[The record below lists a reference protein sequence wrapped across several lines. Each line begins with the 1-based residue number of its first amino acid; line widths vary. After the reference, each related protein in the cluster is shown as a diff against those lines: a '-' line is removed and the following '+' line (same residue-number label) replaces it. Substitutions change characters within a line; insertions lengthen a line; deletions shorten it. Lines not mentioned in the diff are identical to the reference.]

1 VLLEVLA
8 NPVPDKYEIKYLK
21 LHMFKHLRV
30 KTRSEKLNPNLGE
43 ISIPQLIGDASLP
56 VTIKA
61 LNSLPE
67 NAKLRLYRVLIPLQ
81 VLAEFDIN
89 PRTWK
94 NPYKLPQVRLDAE
107 QGSDKVKITAWYGED
122 PRNEFFYLELAD
134 NQYNGIDLNFLI
146 ANNPTCEK
154 FRTDYDDGGSETLF
168 GTVRRNLIE
177 EERAMRAGLAPGQI
191 REGLRSSQI
200 VFTHIE
206 TFLTMMAHHAFSLE
220 PLSYVSA
227 WIFEKRGFAYS
238 KGHQL
243 MDVIHKEFQ
252 PGGELH
258 KALDGST
265 PFRQVEQWK
274 TVRGRAW
281 AIHDGILQVIDR
293 KWDDLKMIKQVGRHA
308 GVNTFPDAEY

>member
-1 VLLEVLA
+1 
-8 NPVPDKYEIKYLK
+8 
-21 LHMFKHLRV
+21 MFKRLRV
-30 KTRSEKLNPNLGE
+30 VAGSKKVGPDPSD
-43 ISIPQLIGDASLP
+43 ISISQLIGDASLP
-56 VTIKA
+56 VTIRA

-67 NAKLRLYRVLIPLQ
+67 NPKLRLYRTLIPIQ

-94 NPYKLPQVRLDAE
+94 NPDKQQQVRLDAE
-107 QGSDKVKITAWYGED
+107 QGSDKVKIHAWYGD
-122 PRNEFFYLELAD
+122 DTQNEFFYLELAD

-146 ANNPTCEK
+146 ANNPTGQK
-154 FRTDYDDGGSETLF
+154 YRTDHDEEGIETLF
-168 GTVRRNLIE
+168 GTVRRNLAE
-177 EERAMRAGLAPGQI
+177 EEKAMQAGLAPGQV
-191 REGLRSSQI
+191 REGLRCSNI

-206 TFLTMMAHHAFSLE
+206 TFLTMMAHHAFFLE
-220 PLSYVSA
+220 PLTYVSA

-243 MDVIHKEFQ
+243 MDTIHKEFQ

-258 KALDGST
+258 NALDGSM
-265 PFRQVEQWK
+265 PFRQPDQWK

-281 AIHDGILQVIDR
+281 AIHDGILNVIDR

-308 GVNTFPDAEY
+308 GVVTFPDAEY

>member
-1 VLLEVLA
+1 
-8 NPVPDKYEIKYLK
+8 
-21 LHMFKHLRV
+21 MFKRLRV
-30 KTRSEKLNPNLGE
+30 KPEPRTNTINGE
-43 ISIPQLIGDASLP
+43 ISISQLIGDASLP
-56 VTIKA
+56 VTIRA

-67 NAKLRLYRVLIPLQ
+67 NPKLRLYRALIPVQ

-94 NPYKLPQVRLDAE
+94 NPDKLQQVRLEAE
-107 QGSDKVKITAWYGED
+107 AGSDKVKITAWYGED
-122 PRNEFFYLELAD
+122 VRNEFFYLELAD
-134 NQYNGIDLNFLI
+134 NQYSGIDLNFLI
-146 ANNPTCEK
+146 ANNPLAER
-154 FRTDYDDGGSETLF
+154 FRTDVDDAGNETLF
-168 GTVRRNLIE
+168 GTVHRNRGE
-177 EERAMRAGLAPGQI
+177 EERAKQAGLAPGQI
-191 REGLRSSQI
+191 REGLRSSSI
-200 VFTHIE
+200 VFNHIE
-206 TFLTMMAHHAFSLE
+206 TFLTMMSHHAFFLE

-243 MDVIHKEFQ
+243 MDIIHKEFQ

-265 PFRQVEQWK
+265 PFRQPDQWS

-281 AIHDGILQVIDR
+281 AIHDGILEKIDR

-308 GVNTFPDAEY
+308 GVNTFPDAKY

>member
-1 VLLEVLA
+1 
-8 NPVPDKYEIKYLK
+8 
-21 LHMFKHLRV
+21 MFKRLKV
-30 KTRSEKLNPNLGE
+30 KTEPQKIGPDPNHV
-43 ISIPQLIGDASLP
+43 SVSQLIGDANLP

-67 NAKLRLYRVLIPLQ
+67 NPKLRLYRTLIPIQ
-81 VLAEFDIN
+81 VLAGLDIN

-94 NPYKLPQVRLDAE
+94 NPDKLQQVRLDAE
-107 QGSDKVKITAWYGED
+107 QGSDKVKITAWYGND
-122 PRNEFFYLELAD
+122 PQNEFFYLELAD

-146 ANNPTCEK
+146 ANDPTSEK
-154 FRTDYDDGGSETLF
+154 FRTDYDDEGIETLF
-168 GTVRRNLIE
+168 GTVRRNLGE
-177 EERAMRAGLAPGQI
+177 EEKAMRAGLAPGQI
-191 REGLRSSQI
+191 REGLRCSSV
-200 VFTHIE
+200 VFNHIE
-206 TFLTMMAHHAFSLE
+206 TFLTMMAHHAFFLE
-220 PLSYVSA
+220 PLTYVSA

-243 MDVIHKEFQ
+243 MDTIHKEFQ

-265 PFRQVEQWK
+265 PFRQPHQSK

-293 KWDDLKMIKQVGRHA
+293 KWDNLKMIKQVGRHA

>member
-1 VLLEVLA
+1 
-8 NPVPDKYEIKYLK
+8 
-21 LHMFKHLRV
+21 MFKRLRV
-30 KTRSEKLNPNLGE
+30 KPEPRKIGPDPGE
-43 ISIPQLIGDASLP
+43 VSVSQFIGDASLP

-67 NAKLRLYRVLIPLQ
+67 NPKLRLYRTLIPIQ
-81 VLAEFDIN
+81 VLADFDIN

-94 NPYKLPQVRLDAE
+94 NPDKLQQVKLDAE
-107 QGSDKVKITAWYGED
+107 QGSDKVKISAWYGDD
-122 PRNEFFYLELAD
+122 PGNEFFYLELAD

-146 ANNPTCEK
+146 VSNPTSPK
-154 FRTDYDDGGSETLF
+154 YRTDYDEEGKETLF
-168 GTVRRNLIE
+168 GTVRRNLPE
-177 EERAMRAGLAPGQI
+177 EEKAMRAGLAPGQI
-191 REGLRSSQI
+191 REGLRCSNI
-200 VFTHIE
+200 VFQHIE
-206 TFLTMMAHHAFSLE
+206 TFLTMMAHHAFFLE
-220 PLSYVSA
+220 PLTYVSA

-243 MDVIHKEFQ
+243 MDTIHREFQ

-265 PFRQVEQWK
+265 PFRQPDQWK

>member
-1 VLLEVLA
+1 
-8 NPVPDKYEIKYLK
+8 
-21 LHMFKHLRV
+21 MFKRLRV
-30 KTRSEKLNPNLGE
+30 KPEPLKSGSGTES
-43 ISIPQLIGDASLP
+43 ISIAQLIGDANLP

-67 NAKLRLYRVLIPLQ
+67 NPKLRLYRTLIPIQ
-81 VLAEFDIN
+81 VLADFDIN

-94 NPYKLPQVRLDAE
+94 NPDKLPQVKLDAE
-107 QGSDKVKITAWYGED
+107 YGSDKVKITAWYGED
-122 PRNEFFYLELAD
+122 PQNEFFYLELAD
-134 NQYNGIDLNFLI
+134 NLYNGIDLNFLI
-146 ANNPTCEK
+146 VSNPLSQR
-154 FRTDYDDGGSETLF
+154 FRTDFDEQGRETLF
-168 GTVRRNLIE
+168 GTVHRNCAE
-177 EERAMRAGLAPGQI
+177 EDKAMRAGLAPGQI

-200 VFTHIE
+200 VFIHIE
-206 TFLTMMAHHAFSLE
+206 TFLTMMAHHAFFLE

-243 MDVIHKEFQ
+243 MDTIHREFQ

-265 PFRQVEQWK
+265 PFRQPDQWQ

-281 AIHDGILQVIDR
+281 AIHDGILEVIDR
-293 KWDDLKMIKQVGRHA
+293 KWDDLRMIKQVGRQA
-308 GVNTFPDAEY
+308 GVNTFPDAKY

>member
-1 VLLEVLA
+1 
-8 NPVPDKYEIKYLK
+8 
-21 LHMFKHLRV
+21 MFKRLKV
-30 KTRSEKLNPNLGE
+30 KAEPTKNETVPGG
-43 ISIPQLIGDASLP
+43 ISISQLIGDASLP

-67 NAKLRLYRVLIPLQ
+67 NPKLRLYRTLIPVQ

-94 NPYKLPQVRLDAE
+94 NPDKLQQVKLEAE
-107 QGSDKVKITAWYGED
+107 QGSDKVKITAWYGDD
-122 PRNEFFYLELAD
+122 PQNEFFYLELAD
-134 NQYNGIDLNFLI
+134 NPYNGIDLNFLI
-146 ANNPTCEK
+146 ASNPLSEK
-154 FRTDYDDGGSETLF
+154 YHTDYFDGRETLF
-168 GTVRRNLIE
+168 GTVRRNLVE
-177 EERAMRAGLAPGQI
+177 EEKAMRAGLAPGQT

-206 TFLTMMAHHAFSLE
+206 SFLTMMSHHAFFLE
-220 PLSYVSA
+220 PLTYVSA

-243 MDVIHKEFQ
+243 MDTIHKEFQ

-258 KALDGST
+258 KGLDGST
-265 PFRQVEQWK
+265 PFRQPDQWK
-274 TVRGRAW
+274 SVRGRAW
-281 AIHDGILQVIDR
+281 AIHDGVLQVLDK

-308 GVNTFPDAEY
+308 AVNTFPAAEY

>member
-1 VLLEVLA
+1 
-8 NPVPDKYEIKYLK
+8 
-21 LHMFKHLRV
+21 MFKRLRV
-30 KTRSEKLNPNLGE
+30 KPEPTPSVD
-43 ISIPQLIGDASLP
+43 ISVSQLIGDASLP

-67 NAKLRLYRVLIPLQ
+67 NPKLRLYRTLIPLQ

-94 NPYKLPQVRLDAE
+94 NPDKLQQVKLEAE
-107 QGSDKVKITAWYGED
+107 AGSDKVRITAWYGED
-122 PRNEFFYLELAD
+122 ARNEFFYLELAD
-134 NQYNGIDLNFLI
+134 NPYNGIDLNFLV
-146 ANNPTCEK
+146 ANNPLAER
-154 FRTDYDDGGSETLF
+154 FRTDFDDAGNETLF
-168 GTVRRNLIE
+168 GTVHRNLAE
-177 EERAMRAGLAPGQI
+177 EEKAMRAGLAPGQT
-191 REGLRSSQI
+191 REGLRCSHI
-200 VFTHIE
+200 VFNHIE
-206 TFLTMMAHHAFSLE
+206 TFLTMMAHHAFFLE

-243 MDVIHKEFQ
+243 MDLIHKEFQ

-265 PFRQVEQWK
+265 PFRQPSQWS

-281 AIHDGILQVIDR
+281 AIHDGILERIDR
-293 KWDDLKMIKQVGRHA
+293 KWDDLKMIKQVGRQA
-308 GVNTFPDAEY
+308 GVNTFPDAKY

>member
-1 VLLEVLA
+1 
-8 NPVPDKYEIKYLK
+8 
-21 LHMFKHLRV
+21 MFKRLQV
-30 KTRSEKLNPNLGE
+30 KLEPTKSGSSTES
-43 ISIPQLIGDASLP
+43 ISIAQLIGDANLP

-67 NAKLRLYRVLIPLQ
+67 NPKLRLYRTLIPIQ
-81 VLAEFDIN
+81 VLADFDIN

-94 NPYKLPQVRLDAE
+94 NPDKLSQVKLDAE
-107 QGSDKVKITAWYGED
+107 HGSDKVKITAWYGED
-122 PRNEFFYLELAD
+122 PQNEFFYLELAD
-134 NQYNGIDLNFLI
+134 NLYNGIDLNFLI
-146 ANNPTCEK
+146 VSNPLSQR
-154 FRTDYDDGGSETLF
+154 FRTDFDEQGRETLF
-168 GTVRRNLIE
+168 GTVHRNCAE
-177 EERAMRAGLAPGQI
+177 EEKAMRAGLAPGQI

-200 VFTHIE
+200 VFIHIE
-206 TFLTMMAHHAFSLE
+206 TFLTMMAHHAFFLE

-243 MDVIHKEFQ
+243 MDTIHREFQ

-265 PFRQVEQWK
+265 PFRQPDQWQ

-281 AIHDGILQVIDR
+281 AIHDGVLEVIDR
-293 KWDDLKMIKQVGRHA
+293 KWDDLRMIKQVGRQA
-308 GVNTFPDAEY
+308 GVNTFPDAKY

>member
-1 VLLEVLA
+1 
-8 NPVPDKYEIKYLK
+8 
-21 LHMFKHLRV
+21 MFKLLRV
-30 KTRSEKLNPNLGE
+30 KPEPTKTGSGLES
-43 ISIPQLIGDASLP
+43 ISIAQLIGEANLP

-67 NAKLRLYRVLIPLQ
+67 NPKLRLYRTLIPIQ
-81 VLAEFDIN
+81 VLADFDIN

-94 NPYKLPQVRLDAE
+94 NPDKLPQVKLDAE

-146 ANNPTCEK
+146 VNNPTSQI
-154 FRTDYDDGGSETLF
+154 FRTDFDEQGRETLF
-168 GTVRRNLIE
+168 GTVHRNCAE
-177 EERAMRAGLAPGQI
+177 EEKAMRAGLAPGQI

-200 VFTHIE
+200 VFNHIE
-206 TFLTMMAHHAFSLE
+206 TFLTMMAHHAFFLE

-243 MDVIHKEFQ
+243 MDTIHREFQ
-252 PGGELH
+252 PGGKLH
-258 KALDGST
+258 EALDGSS
-265 PFRQVEQWK
+265 PFRQPDQWQ

-281 AIHDGILQVIDR
+281 AIHDGILEAIDK
-293 KWDDLKMIKQVGRHA
+293 KWDDLRMIKQVGRQA
-308 GVNTFPDAEY
+308 GVNTFPDSKY

>member
-1 VLLEVLA
+1 
-8 NPVPDKYEIKYLK
+8 
-21 LHMFKHLRV
+21 MFKRLRV
-30 KTRSEKLNPNLGE
+30 KPEPKKVGPDPAG
-43 ISIPQLIGDASLP
+43 ISVSQLIGDANLP

-67 NAKLRLYRVLIPLQ
+67 NPKLRLYRTLIPIQ

-94 NPYKLPQVRLDAE
+94 NPDKLTQVKLVADAE
-107 QGSDKVKITAWYGED
+107 TNLVKISAWYGED
-122 PRNEFFYLELAD
+122 PHNEFFYLELTD
-134 NQYNGIDLNFLI
+134 NPYNGIDLNFLI
-146 ANNPTCEK
+146 VNDPTREK
-154 FRTDYDDGGSETLF
+154 FHTDIDDEGKETLF
-168 GTVRRNLIE
+168 GTVRRNLAE
-177 EERAMRAGLAPGQI
+177 EEKAMQAGLAPGQI
-191 REGLRSSQI
+191 RAGLRSSQI
-200 VFTHIE
+200 VFNHIE
-206 TFLTMMAHHAFSLE
+206 TFLTMMAHHAFFLE

-243 MDVIHKEFQ
+243 MDTIHKEFQ

-258 KALDGST
+258 NALDGST
-265 PFRQVEQWK
+265 PFRQPEQWN

-281 AIHDGILQVIDR
+281 AIHDGILEVLDR

-308 GVNTFPDAEY
+308 GAETFPDAEY